1 MKEKTESVSIRLNDR
16 QLSKVRLFARE
27 LGLKMPDVIR
37 NMIDNAEVASYPVVA
52 TRATKEKS
60 NVQYREDEHVAFA

>member
-60 NVQYREDEHVAFA
+60 SVQDSTVTHAAFN